1 MEKSVRELWKLIQR
15 ILVIAVEGMDEERL
29 PPERLTAEALGVSNA
44 LRANVLRMM
53 FNGGLLE
60 GRLIEGKELLAI
72 NVSPTL
78 DGLQCLEWIRELL
91 RDG

>member
-1 MEKSVRELWKLIQR
+1 MKFYKKFLIT
-15 ILVIAVEGMDEERL
+15 VET
-29 PPERLTAEALGVSNA
+29 PKAEALGVSNA

-78 DGLQCLEWIRELL
+78 DGLQCLEWIREIL
-91 RDG
+91 RNG